1 MEKPIYVHYGH
12 KKFYKEMCGPI
23 ENIQL
28 FTKPK
33 GGFWASRIDA
43 KFGWKDWCIDQEF
56 RDIDENDAFRFRL
69 KDDAKVLYINNTDI
83 LSTLP
88 MARNKLPL
96 LRDINIFLDFEKLS
110 KEYDAIEVNISECH
124 DLYYSLYGWDCDS
137 ILIMNPDIIEE
148 VKQ

>member
-43 KFGWKDWCIDQEF
+43 KFGWKD
-56 RDIDENDAFRFRL
+56 
-69 KDDAKVLYINNTDI
+69 
-83 LSTLP
+83 
-88 MARNKLPL
+88 
-96 LRDINIFLDFEKLS
+96 
-110 KEYDAIEVNISECH
+110 
-124 DLYYSLYGWDCDS
+124 
-137 ILIMNPDIIEE
+137 
-148 VKQ
+148 